1 MKILVLALA
10 VLFIGSAEA
19 KPQKYWTCVDAAGH
33 KSAQDFPCPEPMTAP
48 PLQTEIPAL
57 NQPQAQPET
66 VAPVKR
72 KPAQVDYIGLMLK
85 PLIPIFGMFL
95 LAALLIGAIKAWI
108 AAKVTKAKVKVGTKI
123 VREVIAR
130 IEPPDDLLLKGYSPE
145 IKAPVV
151 TPMPRPTAWS
161 LDLIRLMEWK
171 RFEELC
177 EGYWRAKGYRAELTG
192 KGADGGVDVNLYAP
206 SDPTQLFAVIQCKSW
221 MDQVGV
227 KEIRELWGVTSHL
240 NIKLALFYALS
251 GYTEEAKAF
260 ASQKHFKLFTGKDLL
275 TQIQSLPADQQS
287 ALLDHTTR
295 GDYTTPT
302 CSKCDVKMELR
313 EGKMEGSKGDKFW
326 GCVNYPRCRQK
337 LNLRMGR
344 T

>member
-1 MKILVLALA
+1 MKTVALVLA
-10 VLFIGSAEA
+10 VLIIGSVEA
-19 KPQKYWTCVDAAGH
+19 KTQKYWTCVDAAGH
-33 KSAQDFPCPEPMTAP
+33 KSAQDFPCPEPMAALP
-48 PLQTEIPAL
+48 RQTEIHTL
-57 NQPQAQPET
+57 NQPQAQPEAI
-66 VAPVKR
+66 APAKR
-72 KPAQVDYIGLMLK
+72 MPGQVDYIGLMLK
-85 PLIPIFGMFL
+85 PLIPIFGMFI
-95 LAALLIGAIKAWI
+95 LAALLIFAIKAWI
-108 AAKVTKAKVKVGTKI
+108 AAKVTKAKVKTGTKI
-123 VREVIAR
+123 VRDVISR
-130 IEPPDDLLLKGYSPE
+130 IEPPDDLLIKGYTPQ
-145 IKAPVV
+145 IK
-151 TPMPRPTAWS
+151 TPTALMPRPTAWS

-192 KGADGGVDVNLYAP
+192 MGADGGVDVNLYAP

-251 GYTEEAKAF
+251 GYTDEAKAF

-275 TQIQSLPADQQS
+275 SQVQSLPADQQS

-302 CSKCDVKMELR
+302 CSKCDVKMEVK
-313 EGKMEGSKGDKFW
+313 EGKKEGRKGDKYW
-326 GCVNYPRCRQK
+326 GCINYPRCRQT